1 MIFRCSLKKWKT
13 RKSSGRINLIIKPED
28 IPDKLYNFENKPVN
42 INLGQMSRASG
53 ELKNI
58 EQLVNSEIKLTI
70 ITDEDSKKELVTQG
84 PKLKALK
91 DFQAELLINEDEQVK
106 RLNAITG
113 DQRAKAYATMKD
125 IGDSLGYELNEIK
138 KVLKREFAN
147 VSKYGDI
154 SLSDCSR
161 SAAADFIDF
170 SIRLGYEMGVQ
181 WEEHPRERMDS
192 LEKWLRLCLD
202 QKICAVSGKPGKE
215 YLIDN
220 SGDIIHTHHA
230 DAIGM
235 GQNRQKLDDSELRKI
250 SLSAEYHNEAHNM
263 GWESFKKKYHVE
275 AIVYP

>member
-1 MIFRCSLKKWKT
+1 MIFKCSLKKWKT
-13 RKSSGRINLIIKPED
+13 RKSSGRISLIIKPKN
-28 IPDKLYNFENKPVN
+28 IPDKLYNFENKPLK
-42 INLGQMSRASG
+42 INLGKLARAKG

-58 EQLVNSEIKLTI
+58 EQLVNGEVKLII
-70 ITDEDSKKELVTQG
+70 ITDEDSKKELVIQG
-84 PKLKALK
+84 PKLKA
-91 DFQAELLINEDEQVK
+91 INEFEAEILIDENEQFK
-106 RLNAITG
+106 KINMITG
-113 DQRAKAYATMKD
+113 AQRAKAYATMKD

-147 VSKYGDI
+147 VAKYGDI

-161 SAAADFIDF
+161 SAAADFINF

-181 WEEHPRERMDS
+181 WKEHPRKRMDS
-192 LEKWLRLCLD
+192 LDKWLRLCLD
-202 QKICAVSGKPGKE
+202 QKICAVSGRPGKE

-235 GQNRQKLDDSELRKI
+235 GQNRQTFDDSDLKKI
-250 SLSAEYHNEAHNM
+250 SLSAEYHNEAHKM